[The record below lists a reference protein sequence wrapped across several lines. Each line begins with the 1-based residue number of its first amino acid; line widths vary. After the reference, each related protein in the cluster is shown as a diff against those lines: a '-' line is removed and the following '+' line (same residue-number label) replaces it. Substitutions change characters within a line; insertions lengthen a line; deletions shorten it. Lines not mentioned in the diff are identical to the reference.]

1 MAALPNLSE
10 DQWALLN
17 FLGTPG
23 ESPVTDSRSGL
34 TGLGWTVAKFRAAV
48 KSDALKR
55 YVRFDSVDEGW
66 LLTSEGVKIVTAR
79 AALLDPDTLADRLKS
94 ISSGMKKILDG
105 GLNRR
110 ALVVLL
116 QDCTGQSKTT
126 INAVLDGLR
135 DIEKNYC
142 RRT

>member
-10 DQWALLN
+10 DQWTLLN

-34 TGLGWTVAKFRAAV
+34 TGLGWTVAKFRTIV
-48 KSDALKR
+48 KSNDLKP
-55 YVRFDSVDEGW
+55 YVQVDGGWSLTPEGMR
-66 LLTSEGVKIVTAR
+66 IVAAR